1 MPPTPKGNLEP
12 EPIVDRDP
20 RLWRRAVFLVS
31 MLQGT
36 MALEGQAVSSAAL
49 DRLREMAYL
58 QLLQKE

>member
-1 MPPTPKGNLEP
+1 M
-12 EPIVDRDP
+12 DRDP